1 MTPED
6 KRAAREALQQGRL
19 SVEQVQEL
27 LADAGRTG
35 RPFDELA
42 RERGLPSAKA
52 PAPPPPAPSPPASRN
67 PVYPALLGASL
78 LIFTGLLV
86 ATIIYRLDRSRRDRQ
101 LDLDSAQA
109 HVDTERAALEAKR
122 AYDRRRLAQREAD
135 AREGLESARQTR
147 AWIHDRIG
155 KDPGDPTLHD
165 RAVEATISLN
175 QYLDSFPDDAPA
187 LVLRSRAWE
196 LRRNYDVA
204 LRDLERALALK
215 PELAPEL
222 RVRLDLLRKLNTKPG
237 AR

>member
-6 KRAAREALQQGRL
+6 KQAAREALQQGRL

-27 LADAGRTG
+27 LAEADRTG
-35 RPFDELA
+35 RPFLDLA
-42 RERGLPSAKA
+42 RERGPQPPPA
-52 PAPPPPAPSPPASRN
+52 PAPPAPAPSPARKLPI
-67 PVYPALLGASL
+67 YPALLGASL
-78 LIFTGLLV
+78 LIFAGLLV
-86 ATIIYRLDRSRRDRQ
+86 ATLVYRLDRSRKDRQ
-101 LDLDSAQA
+101 LEVESEQA
-109 HVDTERAALEAKR
+109 RVETERAVLDTKM

-135 AREGLESARQTR
+135 ARAALESARQTL
-147 AWIHDRIG
+147 AWIDDRIG
-155 KDPGDPTLHD
+155 KDPTDPTIHD

-187 LVLRSRAWE
+187 LVLRSRSWE

-215 PELAPEL
+215 PELGAGV
-222 RVRLDLLRKLNTKPG
+222 RVRLDILRKLNTKPG